1 MSEGNRR
8 RNGTITS
15 SSFIVA
21 LLASL
26 CGPAVAQELGDIAA
40 GQRLAD
46 NWCSS
51 CHIVGANS
59 QRGTSTGAPPFSA
72 IARMKSTTPMALRA
86 FLQTPHSRMP
96 DLHLSREE
104 IDNVTAYILSLRR

>member
-1 MSEGNRR
+1 MPND
-8 RNGTITS
+8 TITS
-15 SSFIVA
+15 SSLIIA

-26 CGPAVAQELGDIAA
+26 CVPAVAQEIGDIAA
-40 GQRLAD
+40 GRRLAE

-51 CHIVGANS
+51 CHVVDASSRQGVS
-59 QRGTSTGAPPFSA
+59 SGAPTFSA

-96 DLHLSREE
+96 DLHMSREE
-104 IDNVTAYILSLRR
+104 IDNITAYILSLRR